1 MLNSVNLQCQ
11 FYYMMRDHLN
21 SVYRSLHTQDLFP
34 ELRKCWLL
42 KSIFQGT
49 SPQGDYLSPCVI
61 SFYPADISPKAPA
74 CFVISPQ
81 SLYNLFVMTLL
92 DFDNLAWI
100 KTDKK
105 YYPPLPVC
113 P

>member
-21 SVYRSLHTQDLFP
+21 SVYRSLHTQDLIP
-34 ELRKCWLL
+34 EIRKSWLL
-42 KSIFQGT
+42 KSIFREISHLT
-49 SPQGDYLSPCVI
+49 FSSVSDFFVF
-61 SFYPADISPKAPA
+61 SFYLPNIRPKAPA

-92 DFDNLAWI
+92 LSDN
-100 KTDKK
+100 
-105 YYPPLPVC
+105 PV
-113 P
+113 